1 MKEFIIRRYRSDQS
15 ATSGRQTVLR
25 IDDEG
30 KVLFAD
36 HQAEAV
42 LGYESSELEGQPVH
56 RILASRQDDPFAP
69 ANRHRIERGQNVLV
83 TFRHKEGFFYTA
95 CLSLR
100 LDVRDSDK
108 AASATIALCDS
119 SSRDSRLL
127 RAAESSAGFG
137 IWELDTRT
145 NEMTWTEGMF
155 QIGRAHV

>member
-36 HQAEAV
+36 HQAETV

-56 RILASRQDDPFAP
+56 RILASRQDDPFVP

-83 TFRHKEGFFYTA
+83 TFRHKE
-95 CLSLR
+95 
-100 LDVRDSDK
+100 
-108 AASATIALCDS
+108 
-119 SSRDSRLL
+119 
-127 RAAESSAGFG
+127 E
-137 IWELDTRT
+137 
-145 NEMTWTEGMF
+145 
-155 QIGRAHV
+155 IGRAHV